1 MVQKLAERRRVRKRH
16 AGAREGKL
24 VSRPVES
31 TTRKSGEV
39 LVAERTRDDSFPIVG
54 IGASAGGLEAF
65 TQLLQELPSAINMA
79 LVLVQHLDPTYKS
92 LLTEL
97 LSRTTKLA
105 VEEVTDGTRVKPGHV
120 YVIPPNTTMTISKRV
135 LHLTPRVEVDRRHTP
150 IDQFLASLALQEKS
164 RAIGIIL
171 SGTSMD
177 GIHGLRAI
185 KDEGGITIAQDE
197 KSAKYYDL
205 PRSAVAAGC
214 VDLILRPQDI
224 AQELVRLSQHPY
236 VPYLETETAEKLL
249 PQSDLDKIF
258 GLLRKAT
265 GVDFADY
272 KHATIKR
279 RILRRM
285 LILKTSKMQ
294 DYLNNLKTN
303 PGELSSL
310 FQDILINVTGFF
322 REPQTFDALK
332 QEVFPS
338 IMKKRSVDD
347 PIRIWIPGCSTGEEV
362 YSLAICLVEYLD
374 HSPVHPLI
382 QIFATDVNETVLE
395 KARDGVYAASA
406 SISAE
411 RLRRFF
417 VGTNGS
423 YQVNKSIRRMCVF
436 AKQDVTAD
444 PPFSKL
450 DLIICRNLLIYLGPA
465 LQKKLLPIFHYSLK
479 AAGFLVLGD
488 FETVGEFDNI
498 FKVANKRFKIYSKRP
513 VVTRKPL
520 DFSTTYIAERRVG
533 KPGVNRPA
541 ESQVPEP
548 DVFKEADRILLTK
561 YTPAS
566 VIVNSE
572 LEIIQFRGRTGSFL
586 EPAPGKASLNV
597 LKMAREGMM
606 TDLRNALDRAKRS
619 GETVRKEAIA
629 IRSDGKYLDVNLE
642 VVPLKTNRA
651 QPSFLV
657 SFEEILPK
665 PASPVA
671 LGRAGRE
678 KSRKERRAEDLKV
691 VRLQH
696 ELSATK
702 DYLQSIIEDKEAANE
717 ELKAANEEIQSS
729 NEELQS
735 TNEELETAKEELQ
748 STNEELTTVNE
759 ELQNRNL
766 ELTQVNNDMTNLN
779 ASTNVPVLMT
789 GSDLRLRR
797 WGPLADK
804 LFNLKPSDLGRPI
817 FDINLGFQIPDLKE
831 TINEVV
837 DNVIIKEIEAKGPQ
851 GHWFL
856 VRIGPYRTA
865 DNKIEGAVLAFVDID
880 RLKQGEAKLRARS
893 EHLEDLVEERSR
905 MLSNTTRLAAIGET
919 AGMVGHDLR
928 NPLQTIINT
937 IHLAKEAMKANSAS
951 TPEKDPRVG
960 SALETIREQ
969 ADFMNKIVSDLQD
982 YAKQAKP
989 TFVEYDMQRLIDDSL
1004 SSIPVPKAVD
1014 VSSSVE
1020 TGFPKLRVDPGLLRR
1035 AFTNIITNALQAMP
1049 DGGKLKIRAW
1059 TSQNIAAVSF
1069 QDTGIGIPEDVKAK
1083 MFSPLFTTREKGVGL
1098 GLAVTKR
1105 LIESHKG
1112 EIKVFSKVGEGTTL
1126 TVELPLDLRR

>member
-1 MVQKLAERRRVRKRH
+1 MSTHLLSTMKEAVENSLRSQPWLYRSWVVLLYSPRPSLLRELSSSVSRLAQKLVERRRVKKRH
-16 AGAREGKL
+16 AGARDGKRA
-24 VSRPVES
+24 SRPVDS
-31 TTRKSGEV
+31 TTRKTAEI
-39 LVAERTRDDSFPIVG
+39 LVGDRTRDDSFSIAGV
-54 IGASAGGLEAF
+54 GASAGGLEAF
-65 TQLLQELPSAINMA
+65 TQLLQELPSTINMA

-120 YVIPPNTTMTISKRV
+120 YVIPPNTKMTISKRV
-135 LHLTPRVEVDRRHTP
+135 LHLTPRNEVDRRHTP
-150 IDQFLASLALQEKS
+150 IDGFLESLALDQKS

-224 AQELVRLSQHPY
+224 AQELVKLSQHPY

-258 GLLRKAT
+258 SLLRKAT

-285 LILKTSKMQ
+285 LILKTNKME
-294 DYLNNLKTN
+294 DYLNILKTN

-310 FQDILINVTGFF
+310 FQDILINVTG
-322 REPQTFDALK
+322 
-332 QEVFPS
+332 
-338 IMKKRSVDD
+338 
-347 PIRIWIPGCSTGEEV
+347 
-362 YSLAICLVEYLD
+362 
-374 HSPVHPLI
+374 
-382 QIFATDVNETVLE
+382 LE

-417 VGTNGS
+417 AKTNGS
-423 YQVNKSIRRMCVF
+423 YQVNKTIRRMCVF

-450 DLIICRNLLIYLGPA
+450 DLIICRNLLIYLGPP

-479 AAGFLVLGD
+479 PAGFLVLGD

-498 FKVANKRFKIYSKRP
+498 FKVANKRFKIFSKRP
-513 VVTRKPL
+513 VVTRRPL
-520 DFSTTYIAERRVG
+520 DFSTTYIAKRQVG
-533 KPGVNRPA
+533 KPEVNRLA

-548 DVFKEADRILLTK
+548 EIFKEADRILLTK

-572 LEIIQFRGRTGSFL
+572 LEIIQFRGRTGYFL

-606 TDLRNALDRAKRS
+606 TDLRNAIDRAKRS
-619 GETVRKEAIA
+619 GEIVRKEAIA

-642 VVPLKTNRA
+642 VVPLKTNRVH
-651 QPSFLV
+651 PCFLV
-657 SFEEILPK
+657 AFEEALPK
-665 PASPVA
+665 PAPSVT
-671 LGRAGRE
+671 LRRAGGD
-678 KSRKERRAEDLKV
+678 KSKKERRAEDLKL
-691 VRLQH
+691 VRLQQ

-779 ASTNVPVLMT
+779 ASANVPVLMT

-804 LFNLKPSDLGRPI
+804 LFNLKASDLGRPI
-817 FDINLGFQIPDLKE
+817 FDVNLGFQIPDLKE

-837 DNVIIKEIEAKGPQ
+837 DNVVSKEIEAKGPQ
-851 GHWFL
+851 GRWFL

-865 DNKIEGAVLAFVDID
+865 DNRIEGAVLAFVDID

-937 IHLAKEAMKANSAS
+937 IHLAKEAMKANSTS

-989 TFVEYDMQRLIDDSL
+989 TFVQYDMQRLIDDSL
-1004 SSIPVPKAVD
+1004 SSIPVPKSVE
-1014 VSSSVE
+1014 VLSSVE
-1020 TGFPKLRVDPGLLRR
+1020 TGFPKLSVDPGLLRR

-1049 DGGKLKIRAW
+1049 DGGKLKISAW
-1059 TSQNIAAVSF
+1059 TNQNIAAVSF

-1126 TVELPLDLRR
+1126 TVELPIDLRR

>member
-1 MVQKLAERRRVRKRH
+1 MKKRH
-16 AGAREGKL
+16 AGAGKGKRVL
-24 VSRPVES
+24 RPVES
-31 TTRKSGEV
+31 TTRKTSEV
-39 LVAERTRDDSFPIVG
+39 LVSERARTDSFPIVG

-65 TQLLQELPSAINMA
+65 TLLLQNLPSDLHMA
-79 LVLVQHLDPTYKS
+79 LVLIQHLDPTYKS

-120 YVIPPNTTMTISKRV
+120 YVIPPNTTMTISRHV
-135 LHLTPRVEVDRRHTP
+135 LHLNPRVEADRRHTP
-150 IDQFLASLALQEKS
+150 IDIFLESLAQDQKS

-177 GIHGLRAI
+177 GIHGLKAI

-205 PRSAVAAGC
+205 PRSAVAAGV
-214 VDLILRPQDI
+214 VDLILRPHDI
-224 AQELVRLSQHPY
+224 AQELVKLSQHPY

-249 PQSDLDKIF
+249 PQTDLDKIF
-258 GLLRKAT
+258 ALLRKAT
-265 GVDFADY
+265 GVDFAEY

-285 LILKTSKMQ
+285 LILKTNKMK

-332 QEVFPS
+332 QVVFPS
-338 IMKKRSVDD
+338 ITKKRSADD
-347 PIRIWIPGCSTGEEV
+347 PIRTWIPGCSTGEEV
-362 YSLAICLVEYLD
+362 YSLAISLVEYLD
-374 HSPVHPLI
+374 HSSVHPPI

-395 KARDGVYAASA
+395 KARNGIYAASATA

-417 VGTNGS
+417 VKTNGS
-423 YQVNKSIRRMCVF
+423 YQVNKTIRRMCVF

-450 DLIICRNLLIYLGPA
+450 DLIICRNLLIYLGPV

-479 AAGFLVLGD
+479 PAGFLVLGD

-498 FKVANKRFKIYSKRP
+498 FKVAKKRSKIYSKRP
-513 VVTRKPL
+513 VVSRKPL
-520 DFSTTYIAERRVG
+520 DFSTTYIAERQVG
-533 KPGVNRPA
+533 KPTVNRPA
-541 ESQVPEP
+541 ESQAPEP
-548 DVFKEADRILLTK
+548 EIFKEVDRILLTR
-561 YTPAS
+561 YSPAS

-572 LEIIQFRGRTGSFL
+572 LEIIQFRGRTGAFL

-606 TDLRNALDRAKRS
+606 TDLRGALDRARKS
-619 GETVRKEAIA
+619 GVTVRKEAIA
-629 IRSDGKYLDVNLE
+629 IRSDEKYLDVNLE

-651 QPSFLV
+651 RPNFLV
-657 SFEEILPK
+657 AFEEALPK
-665 PASPVA
+665 PASSA
-671 LGRAGRE
+671 ASGRAGGE
-678 KSRKERRAEDLKV
+678 KSGKERRAEDLKL
-691 VRLQH
+691 VRLQR
-696 ELSATK
+696 ELSSTK
-702 DYLQSIIEDKEAANE
+702 DYLQSIIQDKDASNQ

-766 ELTQVNNDMTNLN
+766 ELTQANNDMTNLN
-779 ASTNVPVLMT
+779 ASANVPVLMM
-789 GSDLRLRR
+789 GSDLRLRS

-804 LFNLKPSDLGRPI
+804 LFNLKASDLGRSI
-817 FDINLGFQIPDLKE
+817 FDIDLGVQLPDFKAI
-831 TINEVV
+831 INEVV
-837 DNVIIKEIEAKGPQ
+837 DNTISKEIEAKGPQ
-851 GHWFL
+851 GRWYM
-856 VRIGPYRTA
+856 VRMGPYRTA
-865 DNKIEGAVLAFVDID
+865 DNKIEGVVLAFVDID

-905 MLSNTTRLAAIGET
+905 MLSNATRLAAIGET

-951 TPEKDPRVG
+951 TPEKDPRVE

-989 TFVEYDMQRLIDDSL
+989 NFVEYDIQRLINDSL
-1004 SSIPVPKAVD
+1004 SSTPVPKSVQ

-1020 TGFPKLRVDPGLLRR
+1020 TGFPKLSVDPGLLRR

-1069 QDTGIGIPEDVKAK
+1069 QDTGIGIPEDVKTK

-1112 EIKVFSKVGEGTTL
+1112 EIKVFSKMGEGTTL
-1126 TVELPLDLRR
+1126 TVELPLDLKR

>member
-1 MVQKLAERRRVRKRH
+1 VKKRH
-16 AGAREGKL
+16 AGAGKGKRVL
-24 VSRPVES
+24 RPVES
-31 TTRKSGEV
+31 TTRKTSEV
-39 LVAERTRDDSFPIVG
+39 LVSERARTDSFPIVG

-65 TQLLQELPSAINMA
+65 TLLLQNLPSDLHMA
-79 LVLVQHLDPTYKS
+79 LVLIQHLDPTYKS

-120 YVIPPNTTMTISKRV
+120 YVIPPNTTMTISRHV
-135 LHLTPRVEVDRRHTP
+135 LHLNPRVEADRRHTP
-150 IDQFLASLALQEKS
+150 IDIFLESLAQDQKS

-177 GIHGLRAI
+177 GIHGLKAI

-205 PRSAVAAGC
+205 PRSAVAAGV
-214 VDLILRPQDI
+214 VDLILRPHDI
-224 AQELVRLSQHPY
+224 AQELVKLSQHPY

-249 PQSDLDKIF
+249 PQTDLDKIF
-258 GLLRKAT
+258 ALLRKAT
-265 GVDFADY
+265 GVDFAEY

-285 LILKTSKMQ
+285 LILKTNKMK

-332 QEVFPS
+332 QVVFPS
-338 IMKKRSVDD
+338 ITKKRSADD
-347 PIRIWIPGCSTGEEV
+347 PIRTWIPGCSTGEEV
-362 YSLAICLVEYLD
+362 YSLAISLVEYLD
-374 HSPVHPLI
+374 HSSVHPPI

-395 KARDGVYAASA
+395 KARNGIYAASATA

-417 VGTNGS
+417 VKTNGS
-423 YQVNKSIRRMCVF
+423 YQVNKTIRRMCVF

-450 DLIICRNLLIYLGPA
+450 DLIICRNLLIYLGPV

-479 AAGFLVLGD
+479 PAGFLVLGD

-498 FKVANKRFKIYSKRP
+498 FKVAKKRSKIYSKRP
-513 VVTRKPL
+513 VVSRKPL
-520 DFSTTYIAERRVG
+520 DFSTTYIAERQVG
-533 KPGVNRPA
+533 KPTVNRPA
-541 ESQVPEP
+541 ESQAPEP
-548 DVFKEADRILLTK
+548 EIFKEVDRILLTR
-561 YTPAS
+561 YSPAS

-572 LEIIQFRGRTGSFL
+572 LEIIQFRGRTGAFL

-606 TDLRNALDRAKRS
+606 TDLRGALDRARKS
-619 GETVRKEAIA
+619 GVTVRKEAIA
-629 IRSDGKYLDVNLE
+629 IRSDEKYLDVNLE

-651 QPSFLV
+651 RPNFLV
-657 SFEEILPK
+657 AFEEALPK
-665 PASPVA
+665 PASSAA
-671 LGRAGRE
+671 LGRAGGE
-678 KSRKERRAEDLKV
+678 KSGKERRAEDLKL
-691 VRLQH
+691 VRLQR
-696 ELSATK
+696 ELSSTK
-702 DYLQSIIEDKEAANE
+702 DYLQSIIQDKDASNQ

-766 ELTQVNNDMTNLN
+766 ELTQANNDMTNLN
-779 ASTNVPVLMT
+779 ASANVPVLMM
-789 GSDLRLRR
+789 GSDLRLRS

-804 LFNLKPSDLGRPI
+804 LFNLKASDLGRSI
-817 FDINLGFQIPDLKE
+817 FDIDLGVQLPDFKAI
-831 TINEVV
+831 INEVV
-837 DNVIIKEIEAKGPQ
+837 DNTISKEIEAKGPQ
-851 GHWFL
+851 GRWYM
-856 VRIGPYRTA
+856 VRMGPYRTA
-865 DNKIEGAVLAFVDID
+865 DNKIEGVVLAFVDID

-905 MLSNTTRLAAIGET
+905 MLSNATRLAAIGET

-951 TPEKDPRVG
+951 TPEKDPRVE

-989 TFVEYDMQRLIDDSL
+989 NFVEYDIQRLINDSL
-1004 SSIPVPKAVD
+1004 SSTPVPKSVQ

-1020 TGFPKLRVDPGLLRR
+1020 TGFPKLSVDPGLLRR

-1069 QDTGIGIPEDVKAK
+1069 QDTGIGIPEDVKTK

-1112 EIKVFSKVGEGTTL
+1112 EIKVFSKMGEGTTL
-1126 TVELPLDLRR
+1126 TVELPLDLKR

>member
-1 MVQKLAERRRVRKRH
+1 
-16 AGAREGKL
+16 
-24 VSRPVES
+24 
-31 TTRKSGEV
+31 
-39 LVAERTRDDSFPIVG
+39 VG

-65 TQLLQELPSAINMA
+65 TLLLQNLPSDLHMA

-92 LLTEL
+92 LLSEL

-120 YVIPPNTTMTISKRV
+120 YVIPPNTTMTISRHV
-135 LHLTPRVEVDRRHTP
+135 LRLTPRVDADRKHTP
-150 IDQFLASLALQEKS
+150 IDIFLESLAQDQKS
-164 RAIGIIL
+164 RAIGVIL

-205 PRSAVAAGC
+205 PRSAVAAGV
-214 VDLILRPQDI
+214 VDLILRPHDI
-224 AQELVRLSQHPY
+224 AQELVKLSKHPY

-249 PQSDLDKIF
+249 PQTDLDKIF

-265 GVDFADY
+265 GVDFAEY

-285 LILKTSKMQ
+285 LILKTHKMK

-332 QEVFPS
+332 QVVFPS
-338 IMKKRSVDD
+338 ITKKRSADD
-347 PIRIWIPGCSTGEEV
+347 PIRTWIPGCSTGEEV

-374 HSPVHPLI
+374 HSSVHPPI

-395 KARDGVYAASA
+395 KARNGIYAASATA

-417 VGTNGS
+417 IKTNGS
-423 YQVNKSIRRMCVF
+423 YQVNKTIRRMCVF

-479 AAGFLVLGD
+479 PAGFLVLGD

-498 FKVANKRFKIYSKRP
+498 FKVAKKRSKIYSKRP
-513 VVTRKPL
+513 VLSRKPL
-520 DFSTTYIAERRVG
+520 DFSTTYITERQVG
-533 KPGVNRPA
+533 KPTVNRPA
-541 ESQVPEP
+541 EIQAPEP
-548 DVFKEADRILLTK
+548 EIFKEVDRILLTR
-561 YTPAS
+561 YSPAS

-572 LEIIQFRGRTGSFL
+572 LEIIQFRGRTGAFL

-606 TDLRNALDRAKRS
+606 TDLRGALDRARKS
-619 GETVRKEAIA
+619 GATVRKEAIA
-629 IRSDGKYLDVNLE
+629 IRSDEKYLDVNLE

-651 QPSFLV
+651 RPNFLV
-657 SFEEILPK
+657 AFEEALPK
-665 PASPVA
+665 PASSAA
-671 LGRAGRE
+671 LGRAGGE
-678 KSRKERRAEDLKV
+678 KSGKERRAEDLKL
-691 VRLQH
+691 VRLQQ
-696 ELSATK
+696 ELSSTK
-702 DYLQSIIEDKEAANE
+702 DYLQSIIQDKDASNQ

-766 ELTQVNNDMTNLN
+766 ELTQANNDMTNLN
-779 ASTNVPVLMT
+779 ASANVPVLMM
-789 GSDLRLRR
+789 GSDLRLRS

-804 LFNLKPSDLGRPI
+804 LFNLKASDLGRSI
-817 FDINLGFQIPDLKE
+817 FDINLGVQLPDFKAI
-831 TINEVV
+831 INEVV
-837 DNVIIKEIEAKGPQ
+837 DNTISKEIEAKGPQ
-851 GHWFL
+851 GRWYM
-856 VRIGPYRTA
+856 VRMGPYRTA
-865 DNKIEGAVLAFVDID
+865 DNKIEGVVLAFVDID

-905 MLSNTTRLAAIGET
+905 MLSNATRLAAIGET

-951 TPEKDPRVG
+951 TPEKDPRVE

-989 TFVEYDMQRLIDDSL
+989 TFVEYDMQRLINDSL
-1004 SSIPVPKAVD
+1004 SSIPVPKSVE
-1014 VSSSVE
+1014 VSSSLE
-1020 TGFPKLRVDPGLLRR
+1020 TGFPKLSVDPGLLRR

-1069 QDTGIGIPEDVKAK
+1069 QDTGIGIPEDVKTK

-1112 EIKVFSKVGEGTTL
+1112 EIKVFSKMGEGTTL
-1126 TVELPLDLRR
+1126 TVELPLDLKR

>member
-1 MVQKLAERRRVRKRH
+1 MSNHLLSTMKEAVENSLRSQPWLYRSWVVLLYSARPSLLRELSSSVSRLAQKLVERRRVKKRH
-16 AGAREGKL
+16 AGARDGKRA
-24 VSRPVES
+24 SRPVDS
-31 TTRKSGEV
+31 TTRKTAEI
-39 LVAERTRDDSFPIVG
+39 LVGDRTRDDSFSIAGV
-54 IGASAGGLEAF
+54 GASAGGLEAF
-65 TQLLQELPSAINMA
+65 TQLLQELPSTINMA

-135 LHLTPRVEVDRRHTP
+135 LHLTPRSEVDRRHTP
-150 IDQFLASLALQEKS
+150 IDGFLESLAQDQKS

-224 AQELVRLSQHPY
+224 AQELVKLSQHPY

-406 SISAE
+406 STSAE

-479 AAGFLVLGD
+479 PAGFLVLGD
-488 FETVGEFDNI
+488 FETVGEFDKI

-520 DFSTTYIAERRVG
+520 DFSTRYIAKRQVG
-533 KPGVNRPA
+533 KPEVNRLA

-548 DVFKEADRILLTK
+548 EIFKEADRILLTK

-586 EPAPGKASLNV
+586 DPAPGKASLNV
-597 LKMAREGMM
+597 LKMARGGMM

-619 GETVRKEAIA
+619 GEIVRKEAIA
-629 IRSDGKYLDVNLE
+629 IRSEGKYLDVNLE
-642 VVPLKTNRA
+642 VVPLKTNRS

-657 SFEEILPK
+657 AFEEALPR
-665 PASPVA
+665 PASSVA
-671 LGRAGRE
+671 LGRAGGE
-678 KSRKERRAEDLKV
+678 KSKKEKRVENLKL
-691 VRLQH
+691 VRLQQ

-702 DYLQSIIEDKEAANE
+702 DYLQSVIEDKEAANE
-717 ELKAANEEIQSS
+717 ELKAANEEIQSA

-766 ELTQVNNDMTNLN
+766 ELTQVT
-779 ASTNVPVLMT
+779 
-789 GSDLRLRR
+789 
-797 WGPLADK
+797 
-804 LFNLKPSDLGRPI
+804 
-817 FDINLGFQIPDLKE
+817 
-831 TINEVV
+831 
-837 DNVIIKEIEAKGPQ
+837 
-851 GHWFL
+851 
-856 VRIGPYRTA
+856 
-865 DNKIEGAVLAFVDID
+865 
-880 RLKQGEAKLRARS
+880 
-893 EHLEDLVEERSR
+893 
-905 MLSNTTRLAAIGET
+905 
-919 AGMVGHDLR
+919 
-928 NPLQTIINT
+928 
-937 IHLAKEAMKANSAS
+937 
-951 TPEKDPRVG
+951 
-960 SALETIREQ
+960 
-969 ADFMNKIVSDLQD
+969 
-982 YAKQAKP
+982 
-989 TFVEYDMQRLIDDSL
+989 
-1004 SSIPVPKAVD
+1004 
-1014 VSSSVE
+1014 
-1020 TGFPKLRVDPGLLRR
+1020 
-1035 AFTNIITNALQAMP
+1035 
-1049 DGGKLKIRAW
+1049 
-1059 TSQNIAAVSF
+1059 
-1069 QDTGIGIPEDVKAK
+1069 
-1083 MFSPLFTTREKGVGL
+1083 
-1098 GLAVTKR
+1098 
-1105 LIESHKG
+1105 
-1112 EIKVFSKVGEGTTL
+1112 
-1126 TVELPLDLRR
+1126 

>member
-1 MVQKLAERRRVRKRH
+1 VKKRH
-16 AGAREGKL
+16 VGAREGKL
-24 VSRPVES
+24 VSRPAES
-31 TTRKSGEV
+31 ATRKNAEV
-39 LVAERTRDDSFPIVG
+39 LVRDRTRDDSFSIVG
-54 IGASAGGLEAF
+54 VGASAGGLEAF
-65 TQLLQELPSAINMA
+65 TQLLQELPSSINMA

-120 YVIPPNTTMTISKRV
+120 YVIPPNTTMMISKRV
-135 LHLTPRVEVDRRHTP
+135 LYLTPRVEVGRHTP
-150 IDQFLASLALQEKS
+150 IDQFLESLAQDQKS
-164 RAIGIIL
+164 RAIGVIL

-224 AQELVRLSQHPY
+224 AQELVKLSQHPY

-249 PQSDLDKIF
+249 PQNDLDKIF

-285 LILKTSKMQ
+285 LILKTNKME

-338 IMKKRSVDD
+338 IMKKRSADD

-374 HSPVHPLI
+374 HSPVHPSI

-395 KARDGVYAASA
+395 KARQGEYAASA

-417 VGTNGS
+417 VRVNGS

-465 LQKKLLPIFHYSLK
+465 LQRKLLPIFHYSLK
-479 AAGFLVLGD
+479 SAGFLVLGD

-498 FKVANKRFKIYSKRP
+498 FKVTNKHFKIYSKRP

-520 DFSTTYIAERRVG
+520 DFSTTYIAKPGRVG
-533 KPGVNRPA
+533 KPADNRLA

-548 DVFKEADRILLTK
+548 EIFKEADRILLTK

-606 TDLRNALDRAKRS
+606 TDLRNVLDRAKKS
-619 GETVRKEAIA
+619 GEIVRKEAIA

-651 QPSFLV
+651 HPCFLV
-657 SFEEILPK
+657 AFEEALPK
-665 PASPVA
+665 PAPSVT
-671 LGRAGRE
+671 LGRAGGE
-678 KSRKERRAEDLKV
+678 KSRKERRAEDLKL
-691 VRLQH
+691 VRLQQ

-766 ELTQVNNDMTNLN
+766 ELTQVNNDITNLN
-779 ASTNVPVLMT
+779 ASANVPVLML

-804 LFNLKPSDLGRPI
+804 LFNLKASDLGRPI

-851 GHWFL
+851 GRWFL

-865 DNKIEGAVLAFVDID
+865 DNRIEGAVLAFVDID

-937 IHLAKEAMKANSAS
+937 IHLAKEAMKANPAS
-951 TPEKDPRVG
+951 MPEKDPRVG

-989 TFVEYDMQRLIDDSL
+989 TFVHYDMQKLIGDSL
-1004 SSIPVPKAVD
+1004 SSIPVPKAVE

-1020 TGFPKLRVDPGLLRR
+1020 TGFPKLSVDPGLLRR

-1049 DGGKLKIRAW
+1049 EGGKLKIRAW

-1083 MFSPLFTTREKGVGL
+1083 MFNPLFTTREKGVGL

-1112 EIKVFSKVGEGTTL
+1112 EIKVFSKPGEGTTL
-1126 TVELPLDLRR
+1126 TVELPLDLKR

>member
-1 MVQKLAERRRVRKRH
+1 MSNHLLSTMKDAVENSLRSQPWLYRSWVVLLYSARPSLLRELSSSVSRLAQKLVERRRVKKRH
-16 AGAREGKL
+16 AGARDGKRA
-24 VSRPVES
+24 SRPVDS
-31 TTRKSGEV
+31 TTRKTAEI
-39 LVAERTRDDSFPIVG
+39 LVGDRTRDDSFSIAGV
-54 IGASAGGLEAF
+54 GASAGGLEAF
-65 TQLLQELPSAINMA
+65 TQLLQELPSTINMA
-79 LVLVQHLDPTYKS
+79 LVLIQHLDPTYKS

-150 IDQFLASLALQEKS
+150 IDRFLESLALEEKS

-214 VDLILRPQDI
+214 DDLILRPQDI
-224 AQELVRLSQHPY
+224 AQELVKLSLHPY

-285 LILKTSKMQ
+285 LILKTNKMK
-294 DYLNNLKTN
+294 DYLNNLTTN
-303 PGELSSL
+303 PAELSSL

-338 IMKKRSVDD
+338 IMKKRSADD

-362 YSLAICLVEYLD
+362 YSVAICLVEYLD
-374 HSPVHPLI
+374 HSSVHPPI

-395 KARDGVYAASA
+395 KARNGIYAASASA

-411 RLRRFF
+411 RIRRFF
-417 VGTNGS
+417 VKTNGS
-423 YQVNKSIRRMCVF
+423 YQVNKTIRRMCVF

-465 LQKKLLPIFHYSLK
+465 LQKKLVPIFHYSLK
-479 AAGFLVLGD
+479 PAGFLVLGD

-520 DFSTTYIAERRVG
+520 DFSTTYIAERHVG
-533 KPGVNRPA
+533 KPTVNRPA
-541 ESQVPEP
+541 EIQVPEP
-548 DVFKEADRILLTK
+548 EIFKEADRVLLTK
-561 YTPAS
+561 YSPAS
-566 VIVNSE
+566 VIVNSD

-597 LKMAREGMM
+597 LKMTREGMM

-619 GETVRKEAIA
+619 GETVRQEAIA
-629 IRSDGKYLDVNLE
+629 LRSDGEYLDVDLE

-657 SFEEILPK
+657 AFEEALPK
-665 PASPVA
+665 PASPAA
-671 LGRAGRE
+671 LGRAGGE
-678 KSRKERRAEDLKV
+678 KSRKERRTEDLKL
-691 VRLQH
+691 VRLQQ

-702 DYLQSIIEDKEAANE
+702 DYLQSIIEDKEASNE

-735 TNEELETAKEELQ
+735 TNEELETSKEELQ

-766 ELTQVNNDMTNLN
+766 ELTQVNDDMTNLS
-779 ASTNVPVLMT
+779 AGANVPVLMM
-789 GSDLRLRR
+789 GSDLRLRQ
-797 WGPLADK
+797 WGPLSDK
-804 LFNLKPSDLGRPI
+804 LFNLKASDLGRSI
-817 FDINLGFQIPDLKE
+817 FDINLELRLPDLKE
-831 TINEVV
+831 TINEIDVRDV
-837 DNVIIKEIEAKGPQ
+837 NKEVEVKGPH
-851 GHWFL
+851 GRWFL
-856 VRIGPYRTA
+856 VRIRPYRTA

-880 RLKQGEAKLRARS
+880 RLNQGEQELRA
-893 EHLEDLVEERSR
+893 
-905 MLSNTTRLAAIGET
+905 G
-919 AGMVGHDLR
+919 
-928 NPLQTIINT
+928 
-937 IHLAKEAMKANSAS
+937 
-951 TPEKDPRVG
+951 
-960 SALETIREQ
+960 
-969 ADFMNKIVSDLQD
+969 
-982 YAKQAKP
+982 
-989 TFVEYDMQRLIDDSL
+989 
-1004 SSIPVPKAVD
+1004 
-1014 VSSSVE
+1014 
-1020 TGFPKLRVDPGLLRR
+1020 
-1035 AFTNIITNALQAMP
+1035 
-1049 DGGKLKIRAW
+1049 
-1059 TSQNIAAVSF
+1059 
-1069 QDTGIGIPEDVKAK
+1069 
-1083 MFSPLFTTREKGVGL
+1083 
-1098 GLAVTKR
+1098 
-1105 LIESHKG
+1105 
-1112 EIKVFSKVGEGTTL
+1112 
-1126 TVELPLDLRR
+1126 

>member
-1 MVQKLAERRRVRKRH
+1 
-16 AGAREGKL
+16 
-24 VSRPVES
+24 VET
-31 TTRKSGEV
+31 TTRKSEDA
-39 LVAERTRDDSFPIVG
+39 LVGERTRDDSFPIVG

-65 TQLLQELPSAINMA
+65 TLLLQELPSDINMA

-105 VEEVTDGTRVKPGHV
+105 VEEVTEGTRVKPGNV

-135 LHLTPRVEVDRRHTP
+135 LHLTPRVDVDRKHTP
-150 IDQFLASLALQEKS
+150 IDEFMQSLAQDQKS

-171 SGTSMD
+171 SGTSVD
-177 GIHGLRAI
+177 GVQGLKAI

-214 VDLILRPQDI
+214 VDLVLRPKDM
-224 AQELVRLSQHPY
+224 AQELVKLSQHPY
-236 VPYLETETAEKLL
+236 VPYLETEKAEQLL
-249 PQSDLDKIF
+249 PQTALEKIF
-258 GLLRKAT
+258 SLLRKAT
-265 GVDFADY
+265 GVDFTDY

-279 RILRRM
+279 RILRRI
-285 LILKTSKMQ
+285 LILKAHTLEN
-294 DYLNNLKTN
+294 YLSYLQTN

-310 FQDILINVTGFF
+310 FQDILISVTGFF
-322 REPQTFDALK
+322 REPATFDVLK
-332 QEVFPS
+332 SEIFPS
-338 IMKKRSVDD
+338 ILKKRSAEEA
-347 PIRIWIPGCSTGEEV
+347 IRIWVPGCSTGEEV
-362 YSLAICLVEYLD
+362 YSLAICLLEHLD
-374 HSPVHPLI
+374 HAPVRPQI

-395 KARDGVYAASA
+395 KARQGVYAASP
-406 SISAE
+406 SISPE

-417 VGTNGS
+417 VKVNGS
-423 YQVNKSIRRMCVF
+423 YQINKTIRRMCVF

-450 DLIICRNLLIYLGPA
+450 DLIVCRNLLIYLGPG
-465 LQKKLLPIFHYSLK
+465 LQKKLLPIFHYALK
-479 AAGFLVLGD
+479 PTGFLVLGD
-488 FETVGEFDNI
+488 FETIGAFDSI
-498 FKVANKRFKIYSKRP
+498 FKVANKRFKIYSRKS
-513 VVTRKPL
+513 VATRAPL
-520 DFSTTYIAERRVG
+520 DFSTRYIAE
-533 KPGVNRPA
+533 PGQVDTPA
-541 ESQVPEP
+541 AARQVEGQFPEP
-548 DVFKEADRILLTK
+548 AIFKEADRILLAN
-561 YTPAS
+561 YSPAS

-572 LEIIQFRGRTGSFL
+572 LEIIQFRGRTGGFL
-586 EPAPGKASLNV
+586 EPAPGRASLNV

-606 TDLRNALDRAKRS
+606 TDLRNALDRAKKS
-619 GETVRKEAIA
+619 GETIRREAIA

-642 VVPLKTNRA
+642 VVPLKT
-651 QPSFLV
+651 QPGHPCFLV
-657 SFEEILPK
+657 SFEEALPR
-665 PASPVA
+665 PVPSVT
-671 LGRAGRE
+671 LGKARGAKGE
-678 KSRKERRAEDLKV
+678 KERRVEDLKLA
-691 VRLQH
+691 RLQQ

-702 DYLQSIIEDKEAANE
+702 DYLQSIIEDKEASNE

-735 TNEELETAKEELQ
+735 TNEELETSKEELQ

-779 ASTNVPVLMT
+779 AAANVPILML
-789 GSDLRLRR
+789 GSDLRLRQ
-797 WGPLADK
+797 WGPLSDK
-804 LFNLKPSDLGRPI
+804 LFNLKAVDLGRSI
-817 FDINLGFQIPDLKE
+817 FDIDLGFQIPDLKE
-831 TINEVV
+831 TINDVV
-837 DNVIIKEIEAKGPQ
+837 NNVINKEIEAKGPQ
-851 GHWFL
+851 GRWFL
-856 VRIGPYRTA
+856 IRVGPYRTL
-865 DNKIEGAVLAFVDID
+865 DNRIDGAVLAFVDVD
-880 RLKQGEAKLRARS
+880 RLKQAEEKLRVRS

-937 IHLAKEAMKANSAS
+937 IHLAKEAMKSNGAL
-951 TPEKDPRVG
+951 TPEKELRVE

-989 TFVEYDMQRLIDDSL
+989 TFVQYDMQRLINDTL
-1004 SSIPVPKAVD
+1004 SSIPVPKSVE
-1014 VSSSVE
+1014 VSSSIE
-1020 TGFPKLRVDPGLLRR
+1020 TGFPKLNVDPGLLRR

-1049 DGGKLKIRAW
+1049 NGGKLKIRAW

-1069 QDTGIGIPEDVKAK
+1069 EDTGIGIPEDVKTK